1 MVREIDTPTIR
12 TTANKILGV
21 GTISQFISGTNT
33 VFGMGL
39 DLAAF
44 LAVYGAVI
52 DGDLT
57 SWSIGRRPAATSKFS
72 ILTIF

>member
-1 MVREIDTPTIR
+1 MVSTISTPCIVI
-12 TTANKILGV
+12 TTHDALGV
-21 GTISQFISGTNT
+21 GTISDFITGTNT

-44 LAVYGAVI
+44 LSIYGAVI

-57 SWSIGRRPAATSKFS
+57 SWSIGKR
-72 ILTIF
+72 

>member
-1 MVREIDTPTIR
+1 MSNNH
-12 TTANKILGV
+12 TTTDIALGV
-21 GTISQFISGTNT
+21 GTISEFIAGTNT

-57 SWSIGRRPAATSKFS
+57 SWSIGKRTMLNKNDQC
-72 ILTIF
+72 

>member
-1 MVREIDTPTIR
+1 VRFIYPKNLI
-12 TTANKILGV
+12 TTHSTLGV

-39 DLAAF
+39 DMAAF
-44 LAVYGAVI
+44 LAVYGAVM

-57 SWSIGRRPAATSKFS
+57 SWSIGKGSNLSQTDQR
-72 ILTIF
+72 

>member
-1 MVREIDTPTIR
+1 MIRGRQLSSKPT
-12 TTANKILGV
+12 TTHNPLGV

-57 SWSIGRRPAATSKFS
+57 S
-72 ILTIF
+72 

>member
-1 MVREIDTPTIR
+1 MVREIHLSRNITNTHS
-12 TTANKILGV
+12 TSGV

-44 LAVYGAVI
+44 LSVYGAVM

-57 SWSIGRRPAATSKFS
+57 SWSIGKSSMLSQTDQR
-72 ILTIF
+72 